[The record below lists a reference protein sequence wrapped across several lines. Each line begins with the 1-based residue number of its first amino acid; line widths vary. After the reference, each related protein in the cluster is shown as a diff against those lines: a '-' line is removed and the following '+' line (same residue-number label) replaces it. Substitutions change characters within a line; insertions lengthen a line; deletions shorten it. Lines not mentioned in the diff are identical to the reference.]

1 MTSLVVWPDISPKLG
16 FCGLKQPTHITHAND
31 GSNRLFITEQRGR
44 ILLLQGGQIR
54 KKPFL
59 DITDRVSCCGERG
72 LVSIV
77 FLPNFKE
84 KRYFCSNY
92 TDTAGDTVVARFHLS
107 RDPDVA
113 DPKSEETI
121 LTVKQPY
128 ANHDGGQLAFG
139 PDGYLYIGMGNGGS
153 AGDPHS
159 FRSEPLFAPWQ
170 DAQDRCRIRQ
180 ETFRNSGRQSLCEQ
194 QGLQA

>member
-1 MTSLVVWPDISPKLG
+1 VEKAVASRQGTVRFLIFLVAILVLLNVGYYATWNRPQEAMTSPVWPDISLKLA
-16 FCGLKQPTHITHAND
+16 FSDLRQPTHITHAGD
-31 GSNRLFITEQRGR
+31 GSSRLFITEQRGR
-44 ILLLQGGQIR
+44 ILLIRGSQIS

-139 PDGYLYIGMGNGGS
+139 PDGYLYIGMGEWRLS
-153 AGDPHS
+153 WRPA
-159 FRSEPLFAPWQ
+159 
-170 DAQDRCRIRQ
+170 
-180 ETFRNSGRQSLCEQ
+180 
-194 QGLQA
+194 